1 MHVYLL
7 FKVGHT
13 SLPLTSCIVKR
24 EQFSAFRFR
33 MIHTYTQRIKQIGLK
48 KNSWRPLISTL
59 MNSYLFCFEKSN
71 LFAIDFA
78 RIRDFILANSNK
90 TLFAIYFLHLSFII
104 EVTW

>member
-48 KNSWRPLISTL
+48 KIHG
-59 MNSYLFCFEKSN
+59 
-71 LFAIDFA
+71 D
-78 RIRDFILANSNK
+78 
-90 TLFAIYFLHLSFII
+90 H
-104 EVTW
+104 